1 MENKENNKIRL
12 VFYIH
17 PDDDKM
23 ILNQCELLKISK
35 SFFIRNAILE
45 KLNKPVFQLRN
56 SNLDLKKYLLELNA
70 IGNNLNQIA
79 KKLNSNAAFL
89 IADQKIVL
97 NDIEELKKHITYINK
112 NL

>member
-12 VFYIH
+12 VFYMH
-17 PDDDKM
+17 PEDDKM

-45 KLNKPVFQLRN
+45 KLNNPIFKVSN
-56 SNLDLKKYLLELNA
+56 SNLDLKQYLLELNA

-79 KKLNSNAAFL
+79 KKLNSNASFL
-89 IADQKIVL
+89 IADQKTVL
-97 NDIEELKKHITYINK
+97 NDIEELKKHIININQ

>member
-1 MENKENNKIRL
+1 METTDKNKIRV

-17 PDDDKM
+17 PDDKKM
-23 ILNQCELLKISK
+23 IIGHCDLLRISP
-35 SFFIRNAILE
+35 SFFIRNTILE
-45 KLNKPVFQLRN
+45 KLSKPIFTVN
-56 SNLDLKKYLLELNA
+56 SQNLDVKKYLIELNA

-89 IADQKIVL
+89 IADQKAVL
-97 NDIEELKKHITYINK
+97 NDIEQLKKHIIEINK